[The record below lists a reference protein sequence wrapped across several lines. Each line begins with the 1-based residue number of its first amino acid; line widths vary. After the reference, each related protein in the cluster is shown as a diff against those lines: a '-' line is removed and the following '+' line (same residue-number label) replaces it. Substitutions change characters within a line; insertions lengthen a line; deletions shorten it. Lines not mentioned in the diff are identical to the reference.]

1 MEEIKSNAGQGLG
14 TAGLILGILAIPLG
28 IIPCT
33 FILGILFGLGGIV
46 LSIVALTQANRW
58 NAPKALII
66 AALTC
71 SILGFSFAAA
81 WSIAFSH
88 RDFFFRQV
96 IDDIREGR
104 SFDEI
109 MEDREQAIANGLLIP
124 DEKTCLKCHNADAP
138 EALAASAKDFNFEK
152 MRATGVHAMPEKAA
166 EETKK

>member
-33 FILGILFGLGGIV
+33 FVLGILFGLAGIV
-46 LSIVALTQANRW
+46 LSIVALTQANRY

-81 WSIAFSH
+81 WSIAISH
-88 RDFFFRQV
+88 PNFFVRQ
-96 IDDIREGR
+96 IIEDIQEGR

-109 MEDREQAIANGLLIP
+109 MEERERGRDIFIPGPELDTIIEDYTPESVQALEDTLRMLEGE
-124 DEKTCLKCHNADAP
+124 D
-138 EALAASAKDFNFEK
+138 
-152 MRATGVHAMPEKAA
+152 
-166 EETKK
+166 

>member
-33 FILGILFGLGGIV
+33 FYLGILFGLAGIV
-46 LSIVALTQANRW
+46 LSVVALKQANQW

-81 WSIAFSH
+81 WTIALSS
-88 RDFFFRQV
+88 RQSPLRQL
-96 IDDIREGR
+96 IEDIRSGED
-104 SFDEI
+104 FDFPPPREERRIIFPIPEI
-109 MEDREQAIANGLLIP
+109 DSLPEDYSPADIKALEDTLRLLEQ
-124 DEKTCLKCHNADAP
+124 E
-138 EALAASAKDFNFEK
+138 
-152 MRATGVHAMPEKAA
+152 MP
-166 EETKK
+166 